1 MKKHTKK
8 RGKRGI
14 RKKTKSESGRQI
26 ISRSDSGSNGEEK
39 EKRKR
44 IVQAVSK
51 SEHEKRRGD
60 KASVIRYVNVAIQF
74 LRECKIE
81 LKKVKWPTRK
91 ELLASTAMVVSLVLA
106 MAFFLGLIDFVLVKI
121 IKTILD

>member
-14 RKKTKSESGRQI
+14 RKKTQSESRRQI

-44 IVQAVSK
+44 SVQAVSK
-51 SEHEKRRGD
+51 SEHEKRGG
-60 KASVIRYVNVAIQF
+60 
-74 LRECKIE
+74 E
-81 LKKVKWPTRK
+81 TRP
-91 ELLASTAMVVSLVLA
+91 LLSDMS
-106 MAFFLGLIDFVLVKI
+106 M
-121 IKTILD
+121 